1 VFFATP
7 FWDLKGGYILKNLAA
22 EFRQTKTYHIPPL
35 GAGKHIFL
43 YQSLSRKRKCRGFN
57 IGQLVLHPSQ
67 IIYPFVPS
75 AIDLEARKKVGA
87 KAYSIHQLPIGDFS
101 SPSRHMWTV
110 A

>member
-1 VFFATP
+1 M
-7 FWDLKGGYILKNLAA
+7 
-22 EFRQTKTYHIPPL
+22 PPL

-57 IGQLVLHPSQ
+57 IGQLVLHPPQ

-110 A
+110 ASWIGMAGDVVQHIVMAGQPSPP